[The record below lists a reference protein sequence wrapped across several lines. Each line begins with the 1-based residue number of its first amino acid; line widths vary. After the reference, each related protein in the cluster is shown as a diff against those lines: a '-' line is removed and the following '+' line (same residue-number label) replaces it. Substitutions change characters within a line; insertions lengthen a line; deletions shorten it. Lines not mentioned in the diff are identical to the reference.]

1 MRHSPPAASGEV
13 SFNSVVQ
20 GTRVKADVEFESAE
34 CALERE
40 QAEAD
45 ARTPDWDLASRI
57 TTARGALE
65 RGVPPEI
72 VRKTYG
78 EQVFAAA
85 TAQLNESATA
95 HAAT

>member
-1 MRHSPPAASGEV
+1 MAV
-13 SFNSVVQ
+13 SFKRNSVQVQ
-20 GTRVKADVEFESAE
+20 GTRVKAEVEFESAE

-72 VRKTYG
+72 VRNTYG
-78 EQVFAAA
+78 EKVFAAA
-85 TAQLNESATA
+85 TAQLHEREIA
-95 HAAT
+95 HAGT

>member
-1 MRHSPPAASGEV
+1 
-13 SFNSVVQ
+13 
-20 GTRVKADVEFESAE
+20 VKAEVEFESAE

-65 RGVPPEI
+65 RGVPPEV
-72 VRKTYG
+72 VRDTYG

-85 TAQLNESATA
+85 TAEIKERDIA